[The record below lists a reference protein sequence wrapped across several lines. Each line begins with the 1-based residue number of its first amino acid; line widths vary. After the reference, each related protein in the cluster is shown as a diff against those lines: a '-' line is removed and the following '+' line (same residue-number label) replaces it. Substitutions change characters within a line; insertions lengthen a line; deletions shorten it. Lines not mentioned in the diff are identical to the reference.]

1 MPIKPLGKLFRNQK
15 KQIAQKILSWLDT
28 NNFSKIIV
36 KGRGLTNISYTWGWK
51 FDLASQRMACLCM
64 QRVWLGSRLDLA
76 RHKIASL
83 ASFYINVAVTLSKEY
98 WTQLSKTSK
107 GSACLSHCYQTFFN
121 NSFRCQY
128 ARRHLSILFIAVIL
142 HNYFLIDRTIDLVTS
157 DKMIKWAIIWG
168 WVGTLVANGDHGIF
182 CPQSKDL
189 DIVDDDVAD
198 NMMEI
203 EHKIG

>member
-1 MPIKPLGKLFRNQK
+1 M
-15 KQIAQKILSWLDT
+15 
-28 NNFSKIIV
+28 II

-83 ASFYINVAVTLSKEY
+83 LASSYINVAVTLSKKN
-98 WTQLSKTSK
+98 WSKLSQTSQNHIV
-107 GSACLSHCYQTFFN
+107 LLHHYQTFFN
-121 NSFRCQY
+121 NSFCCQY

-142 HNYFLIDRTIDLVTS
+142 HNHFLIDRKIDLMS
-157 DKMIKWAIIWG
+157 RDKMIKWAIIWG
-168 WVGTLVANGDHGIF
+168 WVGTLVANGDAGII
-182 CPQSKDL
+182 CPQNKDL